1 MEKKSWRRDHEGAT
15 VDKKSWNNI
24 EEKSWRRNPGT
35 AIVEKS
41 WGKNQERNHQG
52 EIMKENK

>member
-41 WGKNQERNHQG
+41 WRRIRR
-52 EIMKENK
+52 EIIKEKS